1 MSKGSLFFGNA
12 SGKLGQVVLSTV
24 KGQQIARAWQPK
36 VANPK
41 TSQQQLQRA
50 KFANS
55 VKFFKRAQQNL
66 FKFAFEDKRKNESD
80 YNAFM
85 RHNVLSS
92 AVLDRGVYDN
102 LNYPAL
108 ADNWLLSYGSLGEIN
123 ADNEEASKEVVQL
136 LETPLGEGEIANL
149 TIASASQALVRD
161 YKAINGDYVT
171 LVGVYSMT
179 KTLTN
184 VPNNVPEWHIVQFQI
199 DTTNTG
205 KLLDNLKKQDKEAA
219 DFFGKDGTPQAN
231 VIFSVSND
239 AGCAWLGIILSR
251 VTANGVKV
259 STSYLMPN
267 YYAYEIYKNSLEFGY
282 RQSALNSWGRS
293 SEPILKGGIAKST
306 NV

>member
-85 RHNVLSS
+85 RHNVVSS
-92 AVLDRGVYDN
+92 AVLDRSMYDN
-102 LNYPAL
+102 FNYPAF

-123 ADNEEASKEVVQL
+123 ADNDESDKEIVELLSLQL
-136 LETPLGEGEIANL
+136 GTGEIANL
-149 TIASASQALVRD
+149 TIASASKAFVD
-161 YKAINGDYVT
+161 NYKAINGDFVT
-171 LVGVYSMT
+171 LVGVRSRV
-179 KTLTN
+179 KSLTEDP
-184 VPNNVPEWHIVQFQI
+184 VEAPEWHIVQFVI

-205 KLLDNLKKQDKEAA
+205 KLIEYLEKQDKDAS
-219 DFFGKDGTPQAN
+219 DFFAKDGLDPAN
-231 VIFSVSND
+231 IILRYSKD
-239 AGCAWLGIILSR
+239 GCAWLGIILSR

-259 STSYLMPN
+259 STSNLIPN
-267 YYAYEIYKNSLEFGY
+267 YYAYEIFQNSLALPY

>member
-36 VANPK
+36 VSNPK

-50 KFANS
+50 KFANA

-85 RHNVLSS
+85 RHNVVSS
-92 AVLDRGVYDN
+92 AVLDRMVYDN
-102 LNYPAL
+102 FNYPAF
-108 ADNWLLSYGSLGEIN
+108 ADNWLLTYGSLGEID
-123 ADNEEASKEVVQL
+123 AQNEQSDKEIVQL
-136 LETPLGEGEIANL
+136 LNVPLGTGEIANL
-149 TIASASQALVRD
+149 TIASASQALVSN

-171 LVGVYSMT
+171 LVGVKSGVNS
-179 KTLTN
+179 LTAD
-184 VPNNVPEWHIVQFQI
+184 PATAPEWHIVQFVV
-199 DTTNTG
+199 DTTNSG
-205 KLLDNLKKQDKEAA
+205 KLVEYLEQQDEEAST
-219 DFFGKDGTPQAN
+219 FFDKDGKEPSN
-231 VIFSVSND
+231 VIFAYDNFACS
-239 AGCAWLGIILSR
+239 WLGVILSR

-259 STSYLMPN
+259 STSHLMPN
-267 YYAYEIYKNSLEFGY
+267 YYAYEIYQNSLALPY

-306 NV
+306 NI

>member
-1 MSKGSLFFGNA
+1 MSKGSLFFGHA

-36 VANPK
+36 VTNPK

-55 VKFFKRAQQNL
+55 VKFFRRAQQNL

-85 RHNVLSS
+85 RHNVVSS
-92 AVLDRGVYDN
+92 AVLDRSLYDN
-102 LNYPAL
+102 FNYPAF

-123 ADNEEASKEVVQL
+123 ADNEPSEKEVVQL
-136 LETPLGEGEIANL
+136 LSLSLGTGEVADL
-149 TIASASQALVRD
+149 TIASASQAFVRD
-161 YKAINGDYVT
+161 YNAVDGDFVT
-171 LVGVYSMT
+171 LVGVKSDVRTITMD
-179 KTLTN
+179 TN
-184 VPNNVPEWHIVQFQI
+184 YAPEWHIVQFI
-199 DTTNTG
+199 VDTTNTG
-205 KLLDNLKKQDKEAA
+205 KLVENLKKQDNTAES
-219 DFFGKDGTPQAN
+219 FFAKDGTEPAN
-231 VIFSVSND
+231 IIFSYEND
-239 AGCAWLGIILSR
+239 GCAWLGIILSR

-267 YYAYEIYKNSLEFGY
+267 YVAYEVYQKSLELPY

>member
-50 KFANS
+50 KFANA

-85 RHNVLSS
+85 RHNVISS
-92 AVLDRGVYDN
+92 AVLDRVVYDN
-102 LNYPAL
+102 FNYPAL

-123 ADNEEASKEVVQL
+123 ADNEQSDKRVVQKL
-136 LETPLGEGEIANL
+136 DLPLGTGEIANL
-149 TIASASQALVRD
+149 TIASASQAFVD
-161 YKAINGDYVT
+161 NYKAINGDYVT
-171 LVGVYSMT
+171 LVAVTSPAKSLT
-179 KTLTN
+179 DDPKTA
-184 VPNNVPEWHIVQFQI
+184 PGWHIVQFVV

-205 KLLDNLKKQDKEAA
+205 KLVENLQKQDIGAA
-219 DFFGKDGTPQAN
+219 EFFAKDGKEPAN
-231 VIFSVSND
+231 IIFSLSNE
-239 AGCAWLGIILSR
+239 GCAWLGIILSR

-259 STSYLMPN
+259 STSNLMPN
-267 YYAYEIYKNSLEFGY
+267 YYAYEIYQNSLALPY

>member
-12 SGKLGQVVLSTV
+12 SGKLGQVVLSTL

-85 RHNVLSS
+85 RHNVVSS
-92 AVLDRGVYDN
+92 AVLDRSVYDN
-102 LNYPAL
+102 INFPAL
-108 ADNWLLSYGSLGEIN
+108 ADNWLLSYGSLGDIN
-123 ADNEEASKEVVQL
+123 ADNEPADKRFVQL
-136 LETPLGEGEIANL
+136 LDFPLGTGEIENL
-149 TIASASQALVRD
+149 TIASASQAFVRD
-161 YKAINGDYVT
+161 FKAINGDFVT
-171 LVGVYSMT
+171 LVSVYT
-179 KTLTN
+179 EDKKLTD
-184 VPNNVPEWHIVQFQI
+184 VPTSLPEWHIVQFMI

-205 KLLDNLKKQDKEAA
+205 KLLDNLHKQDKRAE
-219 DFFGKDGTPQAN
+219 DFFGKDGLPTPN
-231 VIFSVSND
+231 IIFSVSNE
-239 AGCAWLGIILSR
+239 GCAWLGVILSR

-259 STSYLMPN
+259 STSYLTPN
-267 YYAYEIYKNSLEFGY
+267 YYAYEIYKSSLEFGY

>member
-1 MSKGSLFFGNA
+1 MSKGSLFFGHA

-85 RHNVLSS
+85 RHNVVSS
-92 AVLDRGVYDN
+92 AVLDRSAYDN
-102 LNYPAL
+102 FNYPAF

-123 ADNEEASKEVVQL
+123 ADNEPADKEVVQL
-136 LETPLGEGEIANL
+136 LTLPLGTGEKVNL
-149 TIASASQALVRD
+149 TIASASQAFVD
-161 YKAINGDYVT
+161 NFKAMNGDYVT
-171 LVGVYSMT
+171 LVGVRSEV
-179 KTLTN
+179 KTLTEDTRKA
-184 VPNNVPEWHIVQFQI
+184 PEWHIVQFVV

-205 KLLDNLKKQDKEAA
+205 KLIEYLELQDEQAPTFFSTDGKE
-219 DFFGKDGTPQAN
+219 PAN
-231 VIFSVSND
+231 VIFSYEND
-239 AGCAWLGIILSR
+239 GCAWLGIILSR

-259 STSYLMPN
+259 STSNLMPN
-267 YYAYEIYKNSLEFGY
+267 YYAYEIYKKSLELPY

>member
-55 VKFFKRAQQNL
+55 VKFFRRAQQNL

-85 RHNVLSS
+85 RHNVVSS
-92 AVLDRGVYDN
+92 AVLDRVVYDN
-102 LNYPAL
+102 FNYPAL
-108 ADNWLLSYGSLGEIN
+108 ADNWLLSFGSLGEIN
-123 ADNEEASKEVVQL
+123 ADNDIAEKEFVQL
-136 LETPLGEGEIANL
+136 LTLPLGTGEKANL
-149 TIASASQALVRD
+149 TIASASQALVSN
-161 YKAINGDYVT
+161 YKAMNGDYVT
-171 LVGVYSMT
+171 IVGVKSSV
-179 KTLTN
+179 KTLTEDTR
-184 VPNNVPEWHIVQFQI
+184 VAPEWHIMQFVV
-199 DTTNTG
+199 DTTNTE
-205 KLLDNLKKQDKEAA
+205 KLIAYLEKQDEDAST
-219 DFFGKDGTPQAN
+219 FFSTDGREPAN
-231 VIFSVSND
+231 IVFSYSND
-239 AGCAWLGIILSR
+239 GCAWLGIILSR

-259 STSYLMPN
+259 STSNLMPN
-267 YYAYEIYKNSLEFGY
+267 YYAYEIYQKSLELPY

-306 NV
+306 NI

>member
-12 SGKLGQVVLSTV
+12 SGKLGQVVLSTL

-85 RHNVLSS
+85 RHNVVSS
-92 AVLDRGVYDN
+92 AVLDRSVYDN
-102 LNYPAL
+102 FNYPAF

-123 ADNEEASKEVVQL
+123 ADNEPSNKNVVQL
-136 LETPLGEGEIANL
+136 LNLPLGTGEIENL
-149 TIASASQALVRD
+149 TIASASQALVNN

-171 LVGVYSMT
+171 LVGVVSPAKSLT
-179 KTLTN
+179 DDPKTA
-184 VPNNVPEWHIVQFQI
+184 PDWHILQFVV
-199 DTTNTG
+199 DTTNTE
-205 KLLDNLKKQDKEAA
+205 KLVENLKKQDVGA
-219 DFFGKDGTPQAN
+219 DAFFDKDGKVPAN
-231 VIFSVSND
+231 IIFSLSED
-239 AGCAWLGIILSR
+239 GCAWLGIILSR

-267 YYAYEIYKNSLEFGY
+267 YYAYEIYKNSLELGY

>member
-36 VANPK
+36 VSNPK

-50 KFANS
+50 KFANA

-85 RHNVLSS
+85 RHNVVSS
-92 AVLDRGVYDN
+92 AVLDRSVYDN
-102 LNYPAL
+102 FNYPAL
-108 ADNWLLSYGSLGEIN
+108 ADNWLLTFGSLGEIN
-123 ADNEEASKEVVQL
+123 ADNDIASKEYVQL
-136 LETPLGEGEIANL
+136 LTLSLGTGEIANL
-149 TIASASQALVRD
+149 TIASASQAFINNYNAV
-161 YKAINGDYVT
+161 NGDFVT
-171 LVGVYSMT
+171 LVGVKSDVR
-179 KTLTN
+179 TLTMDTN
-184 VPNNVPEWHIVQFQI
+184 YAPEWHIVQFVV

-205 KLLDNLKKQDKEAA
+205 KLVENLKKQDETAEN
-219 DFFGKDGTPQAN
+219 FFAKDGVDTGN
-231 VIFSVSND
+231 IIFSYEND
-239 AGCAWLGIILSR
+239 GCAWLGIILSR

-259 STSYLMPN
+259 STSNLMPN
-267 YYAYEIYKNSLEFGY
+267 YVAYQIYEESLALPY

-293 SEPILKGGIAKST
+293 SEPILKGGIAKKT
-306 NV
+306 NI

>member
-12 SGKLGQVVLSTV
+12 SGKLGQVVLSTM

-50 KFANS
+50 KFANA

-66 FKFAFEDKRKNESD
+66 FKFAFEDRRKNESD

-85 RHNVLSS
+85 RHNVVSS
-92 AVLDRGVYDN
+92 AVLDRSVYDN
-102 LNYPAL
+102 FNYPAF

-123 ADNEEASKEVVQL
+123 ADNEPSDKEIVQL
-136 LETPLGEGEIANL
+136 LNLPLGTGEIANL
-149 TIASASQALVRD
+149 TIASASQALVNN

-171 LVGVYSMT
+171 LVGVKSSVNS
-179 KTLTN
+179 LTAD
-184 VPNNVPEWHIVQFQI
+184 PTMAPEWHIVQFVV
-199 DTTNTG
+199 DTTDTR
-205 KLLDNLKKQDKEAA
+205 KLVEFLENQDEEAST
-219 DFFGKDGTPQAN
+219 FFDKDGKEPAN
-231 VIFSVSND
+231 IVFAYDNFACS
-239 AGCAWLGIILSR
+239 WLGVILSR

-267 YYAYEIYKNSLEFGY
+267 YYAYEIYQKSLELPY

-293 SEPILKGGIAKST
+293 SEPILKGGIAKS
-306 NV
+306 NNI

>member
-55 VKFFKRAQQNL
+55 VKFFRRAQQNL

-85 RHNVLSS
+85 RHNVVSS
-92 AVLDRGVYDN
+92 AVLDRSAYDTF
-102 LNYPAL
+102 NYPAF

-123 ADNEEASKEVVQL
+123 ADNEPSDKEIVNL
-136 LETPLGEGEIANL
+136 LSLPLGTGEIANL
-149 TIASASQALVRD
+149 TIASASKAFVD
-161 YKAINGDYVT
+161 NYKAINGDFVT
-171 LVGVYSMT
+171 LVGVSSSV
-179 KTLTN
+179 KSLTED
-184 VPNNVPEWHIVQFQI
+184 PGEAPEWHIVQFVV
-199 DTTNTG
+199 DTTNTS
-205 KLLDNLKKQDKEAA
+205 KLVEYLNKQDNTAS
-219 DFFGKDGTPQAN
+219 DFFATDGREPAN
-231 VIFSVSND
+231 IVFEYSND
-239 AGCAWLGIILSR
+239 GCAWLGIILSR

-267 YYAYEIYKNSLEFGY
+267 YYAYEIFKNSLELPY

>member
-85 RHNVLSS
+85 RHNVVSS
-92 AVLDRGVYDN
+92 AVLDRSVYDN
-102 LNYPAL
+102 FNYPAL

-123 ADNEEASKEVVQL
+123 AENDIASKEYVQL
-136 LETPLGEGEIANL
+136 LKLPLGTGEIANL
-149 TIASASQALVRD
+149 TIASASQALVNY

-171 LVGVYSMT
+171 LVSAYSPA
-179 KTLTN
+179 KSLTD
-184 VPNNVPEWHIVQFQI
+184 VPTIGPDWHIVQFVV

-205 KLLDNLKKQDKEAA
+205 KLLENLQKQDAEAL
-219 DFFGKDGTPQAN
+219 DFFGTDGREPAN
-231 VIFSVSND
+231 IIFSCSNE
-239 AGCAWLGIILSR
+239 GCAWLGIILSR

-259 STSYLMPN
+259 STSNLMPN

-293 SEPILKGGIAKST
+293 TEPILKGGIAKST
-306 NV
+306 NI

>member
-85 RHNVLSS
+85 RHNVVSS
-92 AVLDRGVYDN
+92 AVLDRSVYDN
-102 LNYPAL
+102 INYPAF

-123 ADNEEASKEVVQL
+123 ADNEPADKEVVQL
-136 LETPLGEGEIANL
+136 LDLPLGTGEIANL
-149 TIASASQALVRD
+149 TIASASQAFVD
-161 YKAINGDYVT
+161 NYKAINGDYVT
-171 LVGVYSMT
+171 LVGVFASP
-179 KTLTN
+179 KSLTDS
-184 VPNNVPEWHIVQFQI
+184 PFMAPDWHIVQFVV
-199 DTTNTG
+199 DTTNTE
-205 KLLDNLKKQDKEAA
+205 KLIENLKKQDVRAE
-219 DFFGKDGTPQAN
+219 DFFGKDGLDPAN
-231 VIFSVSND
+231 IIFSSSN

>member
-50 KFANS
+50 KFANA

-85 RHNVLSS
+85 RHNVVSS
-92 AVLDRGVYDN
+92 AVLDRSVYDN
-102 LNYPAL
+102 FNYPAL
-108 ADNWLLSYGSLGEIN
+108 ANDWLLSFGSLGEIS
-123 ADNEEASKEVVQL
+123 AENEPSDKELVQL
-136 LETPLGEGEIANL
+136 LTLPLGTGEIANL
-149 TIASASQALVRD
+149 TIASASQAFVD
-161 YKAINGDYVT
+161 NYKAVNGDFVT
-171 LVGVYSMT
+171 LVGIKSRV
-179 KTLTN
+179 KTLTQDP
-184 VPNNVPEWHIVQFQI
+184 VMAPEWHILQFVV

-205 KLLDNLKKQDKEAA
+205 KLLEYLEKQDAKAST
-219 DFFGKDGTPQAN
+219 FFAQDGREPAN
-231 VIFSVSND
+231 VIFDYSND
-239 AGCAWLGIILSR
+239 GCSWLGIILSR
-251 VTANGVKV
+251 VTNNGVKV
-259 STSYLMPN
+259 STSPLVPN
-267 YYAYEIYKNSLEFGY
+267 YYAYEIYQGTLELAY

>member
-50 KFANS
+50 KFANA

-85 RHNVLSS
+85 RHNVVSS
-92 AVLDRGVYDN
+92 AVLDRILYDDF
-102 LNYPAL
+102 NYPAI
-108 ADNWLLSYGSLGEIN
+108 ANDWLLSFGSLGEISAEN
-123 ADNEEASKEVVQL
+123 EQADKEVVNL
-136 LETPLGEGEIANL
+136 LTLPLGTGEVANL
-149 TIASASQALVRD
+149 TIASASQAFVNE
-161 YKAINGDYVT
+161 YKAMNGDYVT
-171 LVGVYSMT
+171 LVGVTSRI
-179 KTLTN
+179 KTLTES
-184 VPNNVPEWHIVQFQI
+184 PSMAPEWHIVQFVV

-205 KLLDNLKKQDKEAA
+205 KLLEYLEKQDDEASI
-219 DFFGKDGTPQAN
+219 FFGKDGREPAN
-231 VIFSVSND
+231 IIFENSMD
-239 AGCAWLGIILSR
+239 GCAWLGVILSR
-251 VTANGVKV
+251 VTPNGVKV
-259 STSYLMPN
+259 STSPLVPN
-267 YYAYEIYKNSLEFGY
+267 YYAYEIYQKSLELGY

>member
-1 MSKGSLFFGNA
+1 MSKGSLFFGHA

-55 VKFFKRAQQNL
+55 VKFFRRAQQNL

-85 RHNVLSS
+85 RHNVVSS
-92 AVLDRGVYDN
+92 AVLDRSVYDDF
-102 LNYPAL
+102 NYPAF
-108 ADNWLLSYGSLGEIN
+108 ANDWLLSYGSLGDISAEN
-123 ADNEEASKEVVQL
+123 EQADKEVVQL
-136 LETPLGEGEIANL
+136 LTLPLGTGEVANL
-149 TIASASQALVRD
+149 TIATASQALVSEL
-161 YKAINGDYVT
+161 KAVNGDFVT
-171 LVGVYSMT
+171 IVGIKSRV
-179 KTLTN
+179 KTLTEDP
-184 VPNNVPEWHIVQFQI
+184 VVAPEWHIMQFVV

-205 KLLDNLKKQDKEAA
+205 KLLEYLEKQDEGAST
-219 DFFGKDGTPQAN
+219 FFGKDGREPAN
-231 VIFSVSND
+231 IIFDYSND
-239 AGCAWLGIILSR
+239 GCAWLGIILSR

-259 STSYLMPN
+259 STSPLVPN
-267 YYAYEIYKNSLEFGY
+267 YYAYEIYQNSLALPY

>member
-50 KFANS
+50 KFANA

-66 FKFAFEDKRKNESD
+66 FKFAFEDRRKNESD

-85 RHNVLSS
+85 RHNVVSS
-92 AVLDRGVYDN
+92 AVLDRSVYDN
-102 LNYPAL
+102 FNYPAF
-108 ADNWLLSYGSLGEIN
+108 ANDWLLSYGSLGEIYAEN
-123 ADNEEASKEVVQL
+123 DISTKEDVAML
-136 LETPLGEGEIANL
+136 SLKLGTGEINNL
-149 TIASASQALVRD
+149 TIASASQAFVSN
-161 YKAINGDYVT
+161 YKAVNGDFVT
-171 LVGVYSMT
+171 LVGVKSSVNSLNADPAT
-179 KTLTN
+179 A
-184 VPNNVPEWHIVQFQI
+184 PEWHIVQFVVDTNNTRRLI
-199 DTTNTG
+199 DE
-205 KLLDNLKKQDKEAA
+205 LKKQDETAA
-219 DFFGKDGTPQAN
+219 SFFATDGGEPAN
-231 VIFSVSND
+231 IIFQYSNN
-239 AGCAWLGIILSR
+239 GCAWLGVILSR
-251 VTANGVKV
+251 VTANVVKV
-259 STSYLMPN
+259 STSYLIPN
-267 YYAYEIYKNSLEFGY
+267 YYGYEIFENSLALPY

>member
-12 SGKLGQVVLSTV
+12 SGKLGQVVLSTI

-36 VANPK
+36 VSNPK

-85 RHNVLSS
+85 RHNVVSS
-92 AVLDRGVYDN
+92 AVLDRSVYDN
-102 LNYPAL
+102 FNYPAL
-108 ADNWLLSYGSLGEIN
+108 ADNWLLSFGSLGEIN
-123 ADNEEASKEVVQL
+123 ADNDIAEKEYVQL
-136 LETPLGEGEIANL
+136 LTLPLGTGEKANL
-149 TIASASQALVRD
+149 TIASASQALVSN
-161 YKAINGDYVT
+161 YKAVNGDYVT
-171 LVGVYSMT
+171 LVGVRSSV
-179 KTLTN
+179 KTLSKDPR
-184 VPNNVPEWHIVQFQI
+184 VAPEWHIMQFVV

-205 KLLDNLKKQDKEAA
+205 KLIEYLEKQDEDAST
-219 DFFGKDGTPQAN
+219 FFSTDGREPAN
-231 VIFSVSND
+231 IIFSYSND
-239 AGCAWLGIILSR
+239 GCAWLGIILSR

-259 STSYLMPN
+259 STSNLMPN
-267 YYAYEIYKNSLEFGY
+267 YYAYEIYQSSLALPY

-306 NV
+306 NI

>member
-55 VKFFKRAQQNL
+55 VKFFRRAQQNL

-85 RHNVLSS
+85 RHNVVSS
-92 AVLDRGVYDN
+92 AVLDRSVYDN
-102 LNYPAL
+102 FNYPAI

-123 ADNEEASKEVVQL
+123 ADNEPSKKEVVQL
-136 LETPLGEGEIANL
+136 LSLHLGTGELANL
-149 TIASASQALVRD
+149 TIASASQAFVD
-161 YKAINGDYVT
+161 NYNAMNGDYVT
-171 LVGVYSMT
+171 LVGVVSSV
-179 KTLTN
+179 KSLTDDTHTA
-184 VPNNVPEWHIVQFQI
+184 PEWHILQFVV
-199 DTTNTG
+199 DTTNTE
-205 KLLDNLKKQDKEAA
+205 KLLENLKKQYKFATN
-219 DFFGKDGTPQAN
+219 FFDKDGLEPAN
-231 VIFSVSND
+231 IIFSLSED
-239 AGCAWLGIILSR
+239 GCAWLGIILSR

-267 YYAYEIYKNSLEFGY
+267 YYAYEIYKNSLALPY
-282 RQSALNSWGRS
+282 RQSALNSWGRL
-293 SEPILKGGIAKST
+293 SEPILKGGIDKRN

>member
-50 KFANS
+50 KFANA

-85 RHNVLSS
+85 RHNVVSS
-92 AVLDRGVYDN
+92 AVLDRSVYDN
-102 LNYPAL
+102 FNYPAL
-108 ADNWLLSYGSLGEIN
+108 ADNWLLSYGSLGEIS
-123 ADNEEASKEVVQL
+123 AENEPSDKETL
-136 LETPLGEGEIANL
+136 RILDLHLGTGEINNL
-149 TIASASQALVRD
+149 TIASASQAFID
-161 YKAINGDYVT
+161 NYKAINGDFVT
-171 LVGVYSMT
+171 LVGIKSSV
-179 KTLTN
+179 KTLTQD
-184 VPNNVPEWHIVQFQI
+184 PYAAPEWSILQFVV

-205 KLLDNLKKQDKEAA
+205 KLVEYLKKQDANAA
-219 DFFGKDGTPQAN
+219 AFFAKDGLDPAN
-231 VIFSVSND
+231 IILAYDND
-239 AGCAWLGIILSR
+239 GSSWLGVILSR

-259 STSYLMPN
+259 STSPLVPN
-267 YYAYEIYKNSLEFGY
+267 YYAYEIYKNSLELPY

-306 NV
+306 NI

>member
-85 RHNVLSS
+85 RHNVVSS
-92 AVLDRGVYDN
+92 AVLDRSVYDN
-102 LNYPAL
+102 FNYPAF
-108 ADNWLLSYGSLGEIN
+108 ANDWLLSYGSLGEISPE
-123 ADNEEASKEVVQL
+123 NEPSDKEVL
-136 LETPLGEGEIANL
+136 RLMTLPLGTGEVANL
-149 TIASASQALVRD
+149 TIASASQAFVD
-161 YKAINGDYVT
+161 NYKAMDGDFVT
-171 LVGVYSMT
+171 LVGIKSSV
-179 KTLTN
+179 KTLTEA
-184 VPNNVPEWHIVQFQI
+184 PYAAPEWHILQFVV
-199 DTTNTG
+199 DTTSSE
-205 KLLDNLKKQDKEAA
+205 KLLEYLLKQDKDASS
-219 DFFGKDGTPQAN
+219 FFAKDGYDPAN
-231 VIFSVSND
+231 INFAFD
-239 AGCAWLGIILSR
+239 ADGSSWLGVILSR

-259 STSYLMPN
+259 STSPLVPN
-267 YYAYEIYKNSLEFGY
+267 YYAYEIYQQTLELPY

>member
-1 MSKGSLFFGNA
+1 MSKGSLFFGHA

-36 VANPK
+36 VSNPK

-50 KFANS
+50 KFANA

-85 RHNVLSS
+85 RHNVVSS
-92 AVLDRGVYDN
+92 AVLDRSAYDDF
-102 LNYPAL
+102 NYPAF
-108 ADNWLLSYGSLGEIN
+108 ANDWLLSYGSLGEIS
-123 ADNEEASKEVVQL
+123 AENEPSDKEVVNL
-136 LETPLGEGEIANL
+136 LTLPLGTGEVANL
-149 TIASASQALVRD
+149 TIASASQALVSNL
-161 YKAINGDYVT
+161 KAVNGDFVT
-171 LVGVYSMT
+171 LVGITSSV
-179 KTLTN
+179 KTLTASPY
-184 VPNNVPEWHIVQFQI
+184 VAPEWHIIQFVV

-205 KLLDNLKKQDKEAA
+205 KLLEYLEKQDKDASI
-219 DFFGKDGTPQAN
+219 FFGKDGREPAN
-231 VIFSVSND
+231 IIFNYSND
-239 AGCAWLGIILSR
+239 GCAWLGIILSR
-251 VTANGVKV
+251 VTTNGVKV
-259 STSYLMPN
+259 STSPLVPN
-267 YYAYEIYKNSLEFGY
+267 YYAYEVYQKSLELGY

>member
-85 RHNVLSS
+85 RHNVVSS
-92 AVLDRGVYDN
+92 AVLDRMVYDDF
-102 LNYPAL
+102 NYPAI
-108 ADNWLLSYGSLGEIN
+108 ANDWLLSYGSLGEIS
-123 ADNEEASKEVVQL
+123 AENEESDKEL
-136 LETPLGEGEIANL
+136 LKLLTVPLGTGEVANL
-149 TIASASQALVRD
+149 TIASASKGFVD
-161 YKAINGDYVT
+161 NCKAINGDYVT
-171 LVGVYSMT
+171 LVGIKSRV
-179 KTLTN
+179 KTLTEDP
-184 VPNNVPEWHIVQFQI
+184 VVAPEWHIMQFVV

-205 KLLDNLKKQDKEAA
+205 KLLEYLAKQDEEAA
-219 DFFGKDGTPQAN
+219 AFFSKDGREPAN
-231 VIFSVSND
+231 IIFSFDND
-239 AGCAWLGIILSR
+239 GSSWLGVILSR

-259 STSYLMPN
+259 STSYLAPN
-267 YYAYEIYKNSLEFGY
+267 YYAYEIYQKSLELGY

>member
-50 KFANS
+50 KFANA

-85 RHNVLSS
+85 RHNVVSS
-92 AVLDRGVYDN
+92 AVIDRVMYDN
-102 LNYPAL
+102 FNYPAF
-108 ADNWLLSYGSLGEIN
+108 ANDWLLSYGSLGEIE
-123 ADNEEASKEVVQL
+123 AENEEADKEVVKL
-136 LETPLGEGEIANL
+136 LTLPLGTGEVANL
-149 TIASASQALVRD
+149 TIASASQALVSN

-171 LVGVYSMT
+171 IVGVKSRV
-179 KTLTN
+179 KTLTEDP
-184 VPNNVPEWHIVQFQI
+184 VVSPEWHIMQFVV

-205 KLLDNLKKQDKEAA
+205 KLLEYLEKQDEEAST
-219 DFFGKDGTPQAN
+219 FFGKDGREPAN
-231 VIFSVSND
+231 IIFDYSND
-239 AGCAWLGIILSR
+239 GCAWLGVILSR
-251 VTANGVKV
+251 VTTNGVKV
-259 STSYLMPN
+259 STSPLVPN
-267 YYAYEIYKNSLEFGY
+267 YYAYEIYQKSLELPY

-306 NV
+306 TV

>member
-12 SGKLGQVVLSTV
+12 SGKLGQVVLSTL

-36 VANPK
+36 VSNPK

-50 KFANS
+50 KFANA

-85 RHNVLSS
+85 RHNVVSS
-92 AVLDRGVYDN
+92 AVLDRVVYDN
-102 LNYPAL
+102 FNYPAL
-108 ADNWLLSYGSLGEIN
+108 ADNWLLSFGSLGEIN
-123 ADNEEASKEVVQL
+123 ADNDIAEKEFVQL
-136 LETPLGEGEIANL
+136 LTLPLGTGEKANL
-149 TIASASQALVRD
+149 TIASASQALVSN

-171 LVGVYSMT
+171 LVGVKSSV
-179 KTLTN
+179 KSLTEDPR
-184 VPNNVPEWHIVQFQI
+184 VAPEWHIMQFVV
-199 DTTNTG
+199 DTANTG
-205 KLLDNLKKQDKEAA
+205 KLIEYLEKQDEDAST
-219 DFFGKDGTPQAN
+219 FFSTDGREPAN
-231 VIFSVSND
+231 IVFSYSND
-239 AGCAWLGIILSR
+239 GCAWLGIILSR

-259 STSYLMPN
+259 STSNLMPN
-267 YYAYEIYKNSLEFGY
+267 YYAYELYQGSLALPY

-293 SEPILKGGIAKST
+293 SEAILKGGIAKST

>member
-36 VANPK
+36 VSNPK

-85 RHNVLSS
+85 RHNVISS
-92 AVLDRGVYDN
+92 AVLDRSVYDN
-102 LNYPAL
+102 FNYPAF
-108 ADNWLLSYGSLGEIN
+108 ANDWLLSFGSLGEIS
-123 ADNEEASKEVVQL
+123 ADNEQSDKEIVRMADL
-136 LETPLGEGEIANL
+136 YLGTGEIANL
-149 TIASASQALVRD
+149 TIASAS
-161 YKAINGDYVT
+161 KAFIDNYRAVDGDYVT
-171 LVGVYSMT
+171 LVGIRSSV
-179 KTLTN
+179 KTLTED
-184 VPNNVPEWHIVQFQI
+184 PYAAPEWHIVQFVV

-205 KLLDNLKKQDKEAA
+205 KLLDYLKKQDGYASA
-219 DFFGKDGTPQAN
+219 FFAKDGLDPAN
-231 VIFSVSND
+231 IIFAFDND
-239 AGCAWLGIILSR
+239 GSSWLGVILSR

-259 STSYLMPN
+259 STSPLVPN
-267 YYAYEIYKNSLEFGY
+267 YYAYEIYQKSLELPY

>member
-85 RHNVLSS
+85 RHNVVSS
-92 AVLDRGVYDN
+92 AVIDRMMYDN
-102 LNYPAL
+102 FNYPAF
-108 ADNWLLSYGSLGEIN
+108 ANDWLLSYGSLGEISAEN
-123 ADNEEASKEVVQL
+123 EQADKEVVQL
-136 LETPLGEGEIANL
+136 LTLPLGTGEVANL
-149 TIASASQALVRD
+149 TIATASQALVSNL
-161 YKAINGDYVT
+161 KAVNGDFVT
-171 LVGVYSMT
+171 MVGIKSRV
-179 KTLTN
+179 KTLTEDP
-184 VPNNVPEWHIVQFQI
+184 VVAPEWHIMQFVV

-205 KLLDNLKKQDKEAA
+205 KLLEYLEKQDEEAST
-219 DFFGKDGTPQAN
+219 FFSKDGREPAN
-231 VIFSVSND
+231 IIFDYSND
-239 AGCAWLGIILSR
+239 GCSWLGIILSR
-251 VTANGVKV
+251 VTTNGVKV
-259 STSYLMPN
+259 STSPLVPN
-267 YYAYEIYKNSLEFGY
+267 YYAYEIYQKSLELPY

-306 NV
+306 NI

>member
-55 VKFFKRAQQNL
+55 VKFFRRAQQNL

-85 RHNVLSS
+85 RHNVVSS
-92 AVLDRGVYDN
+92 AVLDRSVYDDF
-102 LNYPAL
+102 NYPAI
-108 ADNWLLSYGSLGEIN
+108 ANDWLLSYGSLGEI
-123 ADNEEASKEVVQL
+123 EAENDIAEKEFVSL
-136 LETPLGEGEIANL
+136 LTLPLGTGEKANL
-149 TIASASQALVRD
+149 TIASASQALISNL
-161 YKAINGDYVT
+161 KAANGDYVT
-171 LVGVYSMT
+171 IVGIRSRV
-179 KTLTN
+179 KTLTEDP
-184 VPNNVPEWHIVQFQI
+184 VVAPEWHIMQFVV

-205 KLLDNLKKQDKEAA
+205 KLLEYLQKQDKDAST
-219 DFFGKDGTPQAN
+219 FFSTDGREPAN
-231 VIFSVSND
+231 IIFSYSYD
-239 AGCAWLGIILSR
+239 GCAWLGVILSR

-259 STSYLMPN
+259 STSPLVPN
-267 YYAYEIYKNSLEFGY
+267 YFAYQLYQESLELGY

-293 SEPILKGGIAKST
+293 SEPILKGGIAKRT

>member
-50 KFANS
+50 KFANA

-85 RHNVLSS
+85 RHNVVSS
-92 AVLDRGVYDN
+92 AVIDRMMYDN
-102 LNYPAL
+102 FNYPAF
-108 ADNWLLSYGSLGEIN
+108 ANDWLLSYGSLGEIS
-123 ADNEEASKEVVQL
+123 AENEESDKEVVQL
-136 LETPLGEGEIANL
+136 LTLPLGTGEVANL
-149 TIASASQALVRD
+149 TIATASQALVSNL
-161 YKAINGDYVT
+161 KAVNGDFVT
-171 LVGVYSMT
+171 LVGIKSRV
-179 KTLTN
+179 KTLTEDP
-184 VPNNVPEWHIVQFQI
+184 VVAPEWHIMQFVV
-199 DTTNTG
+199 DTTNTS
-205 KLLDNLKKQDKEAA
+205 KLLEYLEKQDEDAST
-219 DFFGKDGTPQAN
+219 FFGKDGKEPAN
-231 VIFSVSND
+231 IIFDYSND
-239 AGCAWLGIILSR
+239 GCAWLGIILSR

-259 STSYLMPN
+259 STSPLVPN
-267 YYAYEIYKNSLEFGY
+267 YFAYQIYQNTLALPY

>member
-85 RHNVLSS
+85 RHNVVSS
-92 AVLDRGVYDN
+92 AVLDRMVYDN
-102 LNYPAL
+102 FNYPAL
-108 ADNWLLSYGSLGEIN
+108 ANDWLLSYGSLGEIIAEN
-123 ADNEEASKEVVQL
+123 DIATKELVQL
-136 LETPLGEGEIANL
+136 LSLPLGTGEIANL
-149 TIASASQALVRD
+149 TIASASQALVNYR
-161 YKAINGDYVT
+161 KAINGDYVT
-171 LVGVYSMT
+171 LVGVYST
-179 KTLTN
+179 VKTLTEDP
-184 VPNNVPEWHIVQFQI
+184 VVAPEWHIVQFMV

-205 KLLDNLKKQDKEAA
+205 KLVENLKKQDRDAE
-219 DFFGKDGTPQAN
+219 DFFAKDGRDPSN
-231 VIFSVSND
+231 IVFSYSN
-239 AGCAWLGIILSR
+239 AGSAWLGIILSR
-251 VTANGVKV
+251 VTPNGVKV
-259 STSYLMPN
+259 STSTLVPN
-267 YYAYEIYKNSLEFGY
+267 YYAYEIYQKSLELGY

-293 SEPILKGGIAKST
+293 SEAILKGGIAKST

>member
-50 KFANS
+50 KFANA
-55 VKFFKRAQQNL
+55 VKFFRRAQQNL

-85 RHNVLSS
+85 RHNVVSS
-92 AVLDRGVYDN
+92 AVLDRSVYDN
-102 LNYPAL
+102 FNYPAL
-108 ADNWLLSYGSLGEIN
+108 ADNWLLSFGSLGEIN
-123 ADNEEASKEVVQL
+123 ADNDIASKEYVQL
-136 LETPLGEGEIANL
+136 LTLPLGTGEIANL
-149 TIASASQALVRD
+149 TIASASQAFVRE
-161 YKAINGDYVT
+161 YNAVNGDFVT
-171 LVGVYSMT
+171 LVGVKSDVR
-179 KTLTN
+179 TLTMDTKY
-184 VPNNVPEWHIVQFQI
+184 VPEWHIVQFVV
-199 DTTNTG
+199 DTADTG
-205 KLLDNLKKQDKEAA
+205 KLIEKLKKQDSYAEN
-219 DFFGKDGTPQAN
+219 FFAKDGGEPAN
-231 VIFSVSND
+231 IIFSYEND
-239 AGCAWLGIILSR
+239 GCAWLGIILSR

-267 YYAYEIYKNSLEFGY
+267 YVAYQIYEESLALPY

-306 NV
+306 NI

>member
-12 SGKLGQVVLSTV
+12 SGKLGQVVLSTM

-50 KFANS
+50 KFANA

-66 FKFAFEDKRKNESD
+66 FKFAFEDRRKNESD

-85 RHNVLSS
+85 RHNVVSS
-92 AVLDRGVYDN
+92 AVLDRSVYDN
-102 LNYPAL
+102 FNYPAF
-108 ADNWLLSYGSLGEIN
+108 ANDWLLSYGSLGEIN
-123 ADNEEASKEVVQL
+123 ADNEPSDKEIVQL
-136 LETPLGEGEIANL
+136 LNLPLGTGEIVNL
-149 TIASASQALVRD
+149 TIASASQALVNN

-171 LVGVYSMT
+171 LVGVKSSVNS
-179 KTLTN
+179 LTAD
-184 VPNNVPEWHIVQFQI
+184 PTMAPEWHIVQFVV
-199 DTTNTG
+199 DTTDTR
-205 KLLDNLKKQDKEAA
+205 KLVEFLENQDEEAST
-219 DFFGKDGTPQAN
+219 FFDKDGKEPAN
-231 VIFSVSND
+231 IVFAYDNFACS
-239 AGCAWLGIILSR
+239 WLGVILSR

-267 YYAYEIYKNSLEFGY
+267 YYAYEIYQKSLELPY

>member
-12 SGKLGQVVLSTV
+12 SGKLGQVVLSTM

-50 KFANS
+50 KFANA

-66 FKFAFEDKRKNESD
+66 FKFAFEDRRKNESD

-85 RHNVLSS
+85 RHNVVSS
-92 AVLDRGVYDN
+92 AVLDRSVYDN
-102 LNYPAL
+102 FNYPAF

-123 ADNEEASKEVVQL
+123 ADNEQSDKEIVQL
-136 LETPLGEGEIANL
+136 LNLPLGTGEIANL
-149 TIASASQALVRD
+149 TIASASQALVNN

-171 LVGVYSMT
+171 LVGVKSSVNSITADPTMA
-179 KTLTN
+179 
-184 VPNNVPEWHIVQFQI
+184 PEWHIVQFVV
-199 DTTNTG
+199 DTTDTR
-205 KLLDNLKKQDKEAA
+205 KLVEFLENQDEEAST
-219 DFFGKDGTPQAN
+219 FFDKDGKEPAN
-231 VIFSVSND
+231 IVFAYDNFACS
-239 AGCAWLGIILSR
+239 WLGVILSR

-267 YYAYEIYKNSLEFGY
+267 YYAYEIYQKSLELPY

>member
-1 MSKGSLFFGNA
+1 MSKGSLFFGHA

-85 RHNVLSS
+85 RHNVVSS
-92 AVLDRGVYDN
+92 AVLDRSVYDN
-102 LNYPAL
+102 FNYPAF

-123 ADNEEASKEVVQL
+123 ADNEPSDKEVVQL
-136 LETPLGEGEIANL
+136 LNVPLGTGEIANL
-149 TIASASQALVRD
+149 TIASASQALVSNC
-161 YKAINGDYVT
+161 KAINGDFVT
-171 LVGVYSMT
+171 LVGIKSRV
-179 KTLTN
+179 KTLTEDPA
-184 VPNNVPEWHIVQFQI
+184 VAPEWHIVQFVV

-205 KLLDNLKKQDKEAA
+205 KLIDYLEKQDEDASN
-219 DFFGKDGTPQAN
+219 FFWQDGREPAN
-231 VIFSVSND
+231 IIFSYSND
-239 AGCAWLGIILSR
+239 GCAWLGIILSR
-251 VTANGVKV
+251 VTDNGVKV

-267 YYAYEIYKNSLEFGY
+267 YYAYEIYQKSLELPY

>member
-50 KFANS
+50 KFANA

-85 RHNVLSS
+85 RHNVVSS
-92 AVLDRGVYDN
+92 AVLDRSVFDN
-102 LNYPAL
+102 FSYPAF

-123 ADNEEASKEVVQL
+123 AENEESSKDVVQML
-136 LETPLGEGEIANL
+136 NLPLGTGEIANL
-149 TIASASQALVRD
+149 TIASASQAFVD
-161 YKAINGDYVT
+161 NYKAINGDYVT
-171 LVGVYSMT
+171 LVGVFSPV
-179 KTLTN
+179 KSLTDDPN
-184 VPNNVPEWHIVQFQI
+184 VAPDWHIVQFVV

-205 KLLDNLKKQDKEAA
+205 KLVENLKKQDEGAEH
-219 DFFGKDGTPQAN
+219 FFAKDGREPAN
-231 VIFSVSND
+231 IIFSLSND
-239 AGCAWLGIILSR
+239 GCAWLGIILSR

-259 STSYLMPN
+259 STSNLMPN
-267 YYAYEIYKNSLEFGY
+267 YYAYEIYKNSIEFGY

>member
-36 VANPK
+36 VSNPK

-50 KFANS
+50 KFANA

-85 RHNVLSS
+85 RHNVVSS
-92 AVLDRGVYDN
+92 AVLDRVVYDN
-102 LNYPAL
+102 FNYPAL
-108 ADNWLLSYGSLGEIN
+108 ANNWLLSYGSLGEIN
-123 ADNEEASKEVVQL
+123 ADNDIAEKEFVQL
-136 LETPLGEGEIANL
+136 LTLPLGTGEKANL
-149 TIASASQALVRD
+149 TIASASQALVSN

-171 LVGVYSMT
+171 IVGVRSGV
-179 KTLTN
+179 KTLTEDPVN
-184 VPNNVPEWHIVQFQI
+184 APEWHIMQFVV

-205 KLLDNLKKQDKEAA
+205 KLIEYLEKQDEDASTFFSTDGKE
-219 DFFGKDGTPQAN
+219 PAN
-231 VIFSVSND
+231 IVFSYSND
-239 AGCAWLGIILSR
+239 GCAWLGIILSR

-259 STSYLMPN
+259 STSNLMPN
-267 YYAYEIYKNSLEFGY
+267 YYAYEIYQKSLELPY

>member
-85 RHNVLSS
+85 RHNVVSS
-92 AVLDRGVYDN
+92 AVLDRMVYDN
-102 LNYPAL
+102 FNYPAF
-108 ADNWLLSYGSLGEIN
+108 ADNWLLSFGSLGEIN
-123 ADNEEASKEVVQL
+123 ADNEPSDKEIVNL
-136 LETPLGEGEIANL
+136 LSLPLGTGEIVNL
-149 TIASASQALVRD
+149 TIASASKAFVD
-161 YKAINGDYVT
+161 NYKAINGDFVT
-171 LVGVYSMT
+171 LVGVRSSV
-179 KTLTN
+179 KSLTEDPA
-184 VPNNVPEWHIVQFQI
+184 VAPEWHIVQFVV
-199 DTTNTG
+199 DTTNTS
-205 KLLDNLKKQDKEAA
+205 KLVEYLEKQDVDASYFFSTDGKE
-219 DFFGKDGTPQAN
+219 PAN
-231 VIFSVSND
+231 IIFEYSND
-239 AGCAWLGIILSR
+239 GCAWLGIILSR

-267 YYAYEIYKNSLEFGY
+267 YYAYEIFQNSLALPY

>member
-1 MSKGSLFFGNA
+1 MSKGSLFFGHA

-50 KFANS
+50 KFANA
-55 VKFFKRAQQNL
+55 VKFFRRAQQNL

-85 RHNVLSS
+85 RHNVVSS
-92 AVLDRGVYDN
+92 AVLDRSVYDN
-102 LNYPAL
+102 FNYPAL

-123 ADNEEASKEVVQL
+123 ADNDISSKEYVQL
-136 LETPLGEGEIANL
+136 LSMSLGTGEVANL
-149 TIASASQALVRD
+149 TIASASQAFVSN
-161 YKAINGDYVT
+161 YNAVNGDFVT
-171 LVGVYSMT
+171 LVGVKSDVR
-179 KTLTN
+179 TLTMDTN
-184 VPNNVPEWHIVQFQI
+184 YAPEWHIVQFMV

-205 KLLDNLKKQDKEAA
+205 KLVENLKKQDKTAEN
-219 DFFGKDGTPQAN
+219 FFSKDGTEPAN
-231 VIFSVSND
+231 IIFSYEND
-239 AGCAWLGIILSR
+239 GCAWLGIILSR

-267 YYAYEIYKNSLEFGY
+267 YVAYQIYQESLALPY